1 MTKEELIKISQE
13 EGGGSYEYEWEDEDW
28 FEELTKD
35 REVVEAMLIM
45 SDAECFLE
53 GPLKRS
59 VWKKDKAVVMQAIS
73 IHRSIWGNHQNFD
86 PAELWDFADESLH
99 DDAELKT
106 EIGVDA

>member
-45 SDAECFLE
+45 SDGMLLE
-53 GPLKRS
+53 GPQAQCL
-59 VWKKDKAVVMQAIS
+59 KKDKEVVMQAIS
-73 IHRSIWGNHQNFD
+73 IHRSIW
-86 PAELWDFADESLH
+86 
-99 DDAELKT
+99 
-106 EIGVDA
+106 